1 MEATLFFGILVLVG
15 FLVGELAEIIHLP
28 KISGYIIAGI
38 LLKVLFDQAGYTLP
52 PSEIDVVTDIALSFI
67 AFSVGGNLLFSRL
80 RQQGISISIMTICE
94 AEGAYLLV
102 FLGLLLAC
110 PLLEH
115 LHCPAWQGFLLPFA
129 LLTGAL
135 ASPTDPSATLALK
148 HEYHAEGEVTRS
160 VMGIA
165 ALDDVL
171 TILNFS
177 FAVMLAGFLL
187 GSSAP
192 ASPPGHPLL
201 SLFLALMGGAFAGLF
216 FNGVTSLLARE
227 TEGALIVIILGTVCT
242 SFGLA
247 AWLGCDP
254 ILTTMIMGAVVV
266 NANKQQERVF
276 QVLDRYVDEL
286 VFVLFFTLSGM
297 LLNFMA
303 FSQSL
308 VLILVFVTARA
319 AGKIAGTRLGARIVD
334 APPAVSRYTAL
345 ALLPQGG
352 IVIGLALTLRDN
364 PAFTPVSDMLMSI
377 IIGATVIHE
386 LIGPLIAR
394 SALRRSGE
402 LHPAE
407 RPQP

>member
-227 TEGALIVIILGTVCT
+227 TEGALIVIILGTVC
-242 SFGLA
+242 
-247 AWLGCDP
+247 
-254 ILTTMIMGAVVV
+254 MIMGAVVV